1 MFDPTQAVRWSFTT
15 GRVPLSLLAYGLA
28 LLVAKPAIAD
38 GSAPRQPLPEV
49 TSPLEAAA
57 SAAAPSPALKLAAAN
72 MVRQGNRLLVNGRP
86 YAAAWAQWQDPAN
99 PTITYTGIS
108 DGGLAQTFG
117 LELLSS
123 NQADRQPVRWFS
135 TAPISLKAQLTPT
148 GTYRLLEVTP
158 LAQQQGWQLEAT
170 GDVLQVSSS
179 TATVRSIRQGRQPW
193 GARLVVDLD
202 RPTPWQVA
210 RLTRGGDAVESREL
224 LITLDAA
231 AAPEL
236 AKSLQATA
244 GPALRSL
251 KLETNGGRTTLR
263 AAIAGTL
270 QPAVSMLSNPNRLV
284 VDLRPDLLSQRDILW
299 APGLNWREQVIHS
312 GRDRFIVY
320 SLAVNPRQPGIKIQ
334 PIWAS
339 PSTLVGTAPVA
350 ALAQQSQ
357 AAAAINGGYFNR
369 NNRMPLGAIRQANR
383 WVSSPILGRGAIA
396 WNDAGD
402 FTFGRLQL
410 QETLT
415 TASGERLPIVALN
428 SGFVQKGIAR
438 YTPDWGPTYTP
449 LLKNETLITVVNNQV
464 VRQQQTQGSTAAI
477 PIPRNGYL
485 LALRDVQPGA
495 GLAVGSV
502 LQNQISTSPTHFNQY
517 AHILSAGPLL
527 VQNGQIVLNAVQ
539 EQFKPPFDRQFAS
552 RSAIGRTTSGQIL
565 IAAVHNRIGGSGPT
579 LREMAQILRQMG
591 AVDALNLDGGSSTAL
606 YLGGQLLD
614 RHPSTAARVHNG
626 IGIFVQPSP

>member
-1 MFDPTQAVRWSFTT
+1 MFDPTQAVRWPFPAS
-15 GRVPLSLLAYGLA
+15 RVSLSLLAWGLA
-28 LLVAKPAIAD
+28 LLTAEPGMAD
-38 GSAPRQPLPEV
+38 GPAPRPPLSEV
-49 TSPLEAAA
+49 TPLQAGA
-57 SAAAPSPALKLAAAN
+57 SVAVPSPAIKLAAASIL
-72 MVRQGNRLLVNGRP
+72 RQGNRLLVNGRP

-99 PTITYTGIS
+99 PAITYTGIS

-123 NQADRQPVRWFS
+123 NQADRQPVRWFT
-135 TAPISLKAQLTPT
+135 TAPITLAARLTPT
-148 GTYRLLEVTP
+148 GAYRLLDVTP
-158 LAQQQGWQLEAT
+158 LAQQQGWQLQAT
-170 GDVLQVSSS
+170 GDVLQVSSP
-179 TATVRSIRQGRQPW
+179 TAIVRSIRQGRQPW
-193 GARLVVDLD
+193 GARLVMDLD

-231 AAPEL
+231 AASGL
-236 AKSLQATA
+236 GQRLKATA
-244 GPALRSL
+244 GPAIRSL
-251 KLETNGGRTTLR
+251 KLESTGGRTTLR
-263 AAIAGTL
+263 AAIAGNL
-270 QPAVSMLSNPNRLV
+270 QPAVSMLPNPNRLV
-284 VDLRPDLLSQRDILW
+284 VDLRPDPTSQRSILW
-299 APGLNWREQVIHS
+299 APGLNWREQVINIGS
-312 GRDRFIVY
+312 SRFVVF

-350 ALAQQSQ
+350 TLAQQSQ

-369 NNRMPLGAIRQANR
+369 NNRMPLGAIRQGNR

-396 WNDAGD
+396 WSDSGD

-410 QETLT
+410 QETLM
-415 TASGERLPIVALN
+415 TASGERLPIAALN

-464 VRQQQTQGSTAAI
+464 VRQQQTQGSTAAV

-485 LALRDVQPGA
+485 LALRDVQPGV

-502 LQNQISTSPTHFNQY
+502 LQSQISTSPTHFSQY

-527 VQNGQIVLNAVQ
+527 LQNAQIVLNAGQ

-552 RSAIGRTTSGQIL
+552 RSAIGRTASGQIL
-565 IAAVHNRIGGSGPT
+565 ITAVHNRIGGPGPT
-579 LREMAQILRQMG
+579 LQEMAQILRQMG